1 MNPFRDAIVSNPW
14 DEAAVDVPEIQSDI
28 FNECLRGIDHVRRVG
43 HSAALVIHGAA
54 GAGKTHL
61 LRRLRRRLTLQA
73 PTATDRDECLFVW
86 VRLQASPRMI
96 WRHVRRTLV
105 EDWFRPVRGQWTQF
119 ERILFHRL
127 AEIRVA
133 TGDLEPWYEYML
145 DTDPAAL
152 DELLEQVAD
161 SLYLDRNTTVAFKHL
176 AFGRHRRDLRAWLG
190 GDSLPEA
197 ALARLSLSQDEG
209 TDEDREHEARRV
221 VLMLCRLAGNGL
233 PIVLSLDQVEALQT
247 SAGDRDGLFAF
258 GQLVSTLHDETSNLL
273 IVSCVQSSFA
283 TELKD
288 KSRGADYDR
297 MTSLGA
303 RSLATLI
310 RPQAE
315 KLIAARLS
323 LARPGVEPPPSADSL
338 WPLEP
343 ADFQRLNAANELTP
357 RRLLATCADRF
368 EAWSTRNQSSA
379 IVETVAGNPAITGR
393 GRDSLKA
400 ELQRMKTPEGTSVS
414 ASPANDPDDVF
425 LDEEWKSLVEQS
437 LSTSR
442 PERTEE
448 IVRHGLPQLVAL
460 LAPGWTAVRDE
471 QLPDVPLVFEGPSG
485 RIGISICAQAN
496 MNSVAAQLK
505 RLKSQF
511 TPDRLSRMIVLRDG
525 RVPLSKTAKVASQ
538 ALSQLVEQGAVVSEY
553 SSEVFAALDALRAL
567 LSEAK
572 SGDLARD
579 GLAITPRSV
588 EEWLKR
594 NLPDGLRNFVDS
606 LTGDTS
612 SATLEPT
619 DSLLLEAL
627 ATLLADRPV
636 LSLEEA
642 AASLK
647 SPPEKVAAMID
658 RHPDLARLLIGPP
671 AVVFRVEKD
680 LS

>member
-14 DEAAVDVPEIQSDI
+14 DEASVDIAEIQSDV
-28 FNECLRGIDHVRRVG
+28 FHECLRGVEHVRRLG
-43 HSAALVIHGAA
+43 RSAALLIHGAA

-73 PTATDRDECLFVW
+73 PSATDRDECLFVW

-96 WRHVRRTLV
+96 WRHVRRMLV
-105 EDWFRPVRGQWTQF
+105 EDWFRPVRGQRTQF

-133 TGDLEPWYEYML
+133 NGDLEPWYEYML

-152 DELLEQVAD
+152 DELLERVAD

-190 GDSLPEA
+190 GDSLPEE

-233 PIVLSLDQVEALQT
+233 PIVLSLDQVEALQA
-247 SAGDRDGLFAF
+247 SVGDRDGLFAF
-258 GQLVSTLHDETSNLL
+258 GQLASTLHDETSNVL

-303 RSLATLI
+303 RSLATLT
-310 RPQAE
+310 RSQAE
-315 KLIAARLS
+315 TLIAARLA
-323 LARPGVEPPPSADSL
+323 LAGPGFVPPPSADPL

-343 ADFQRLNAANELTP
+343 ADFQRLTAVDALTP

-368 EAWSTRNQSSA
+368 EAWLRSPDPRVRTKGLDTAGQDLPSVEP
-379 IVETVAGNPAITGR
+379 VET
-393 GRDSLKA
+393 
-400 ELQRMKTPEGTSVS
+400 
-414 ASPANDPDDVF
+414 F
-425 LDEEWKSLVEQS
+425 LDDEWKTRVEQS
-437 LSTSR
+437 LSASR

-448 IVRHGLPQLVAL
+448 IVRHGLPQLVRL
-460 LAPGWTAVRDE
+460 LAPHWNSVSDE
-471 QLPDVPLVFEGPSG
+471 QLPDVPLVFAGPSG
-485 RIGISICAQAN
+485 RTGVSICTQAN
-496 MNSVAAQLK
+496 MVSVAAQLK
-505 RLKSQF
+505 RLKTQF
-511 TPDRLSRMIVLRDG
+511 MPDRLRRLIVLRDS
-525 RVPLSKTAKVASQ
+525 RIPLSKGARVASQ
-538 ALSQLVEQGAVVSEY
+538 ALSQLVEQGAVVAER

-572 SGDLARD
+572 SGDLACD
-579 GLAITPRSV
+579 GQAIAPQTV
-588 EEWLKR
+588 EEWLKLH
-594 NLPDGLRNFVDS
+594 LPDNLRDFVDCVIGGPSSAAPVDS
-606 LTGDTS
+606 LQ
-612 SATLEPT
+612 LE
-619 DSLLLEAL
+619 EL
-627 ATLLADRPV
+627 ATLLGERPV
-636 LSLEEA
+636 VSLDD
-642 AASLK
+642 
-647 SPPEKVAAMID
+647 VAARLKCSGESVAAIIA
-658 RHPDLARLLIGPP
+658 RHPDVARMLIGPP
-671 AVVFRVEKD
+671 VVVFRVEKEVVNE
-680 LS
+680 SR

>member
-14 DEAAVDVPEIQSDI
+14 DEASVDVAEIQSDV
-28 FNECLRGIDHVRRVG
+28 FDECLSGVEHVRRM
-43 HSAALVIHGAA
+43 HRSAALLIHGAA

-73 PTATDRDECLFVW
+73 PSATDRDECLFVW

-96 WRHVRRTLV
+96 WRHVRRMLV
-105 EDWFRPVRGQWTQF
+105 EDWFRPVRGQRTQF

-133 TGDLEPWYEYML
+133 DGDLEPWYEYML

-152 DELLEQVAD
+152 DELLERVAD

-190 GDSLPEA
+190 GDSLPEE

-247 SAGDRDGLFAF
+247 TVGDRDGLFAF
-258 GQLVSTLHDETSNLL
+258 GQLASTLHDETSNVL

-303 RSLATLI
+303 RSLATLT
-310 RPQAE
+310 RSQAE
-315 KLIAARLS
+315 QLIAARLA
-323 LARPGVEPPPSADSL
+323 LAGPTFVQPPSPDRL

-343 ADFQRLNAANELTP
+343 SDFQRLAAVNELTP

-368 EAWSTRNQSSA
+368 EAWTRQKIGVRGQESEDRRQGSGDVNVLPSHTSPSSHQSHVLHQNTG
-379 IVETVAGNPAITGR
+379 IEPVEA
-393 GRDSLKA
+393 
-400 ELQRMKTPEGTSVS
+400 
-414 ASPANDPDDVF
+414 F
-425 LDEEWKSLVEQS
+425 LDDEWKTRVEQS
-437 LSTSR
+437 LSASR

-448 IVRHGLPQLVAL
+448 IVRHGLPQLVRL
-460 LAPGWTAVRDE
+460 LAPQWSSVSDE
-471 QLPDVPLVFEGPSG
+471 QLPDVPLVFEGPAG
-485 RIGISICAQAN
+485 RTGVSICTQGN
-496 MNSVAAQLK
+496 MVSVAAQLK

-511 TPDRLSRMIVLRDG
+511 TPDRLKRLIVLRDG
-525 RVPLSKTAKVASQ
+525 RVPLSKGAKVASQ
-538 ALSQLVEQGAVVSEY
+538 ALSQLVEQGATIVER

-579 GLAITPRSV
+579 GQPVTPQTV
-588 EEWLKR
+588 EEWLKLH
-594 NLPDGLRNFVDS
+594 LPDNLRDFVDCVI
-606 LTGDTS
+606 GDPS
-612 SATLEPT
+612 SAEPLDTLR
-619 DSLLLEAL
+619 LEEL
-627 ATLLADRPV
+627 ATLLAERPV
-636 LSLEEA
+636 ISLDDVA
-642 AASLK
+642 MALK
-647 SPPEKVAAMID
+647 STVATIAAIIE
-658 RHPDLARLLIGPP
+658 RHPEMARLLIGPP
-671 AVVFRVEKD
+671 AVVFRVEKEVD
-680 LS
+680 NESR